1 MYNSKRRPLRRNNQD
16 NKMRWFGHILRREK
30 NYIGKKKSGEIRD
43 AGQERER
50 SRPQLRWENK
60 IKDLREKGLRKGQL
74 AKTLLHDRIKKKLV
88 QHRFQD
94 KVQQKKKQ

>member
-30 NYIGKKKSGEIRD
+30 NYIGKKKKKKSGEIRN

-50 SRPQLRWENK
+50 SRPKLRWENK
-60 IKDLREKGLRKGQL
+60 IKDRSEREGVEKR
-74 AKTLLHDRIKKKLV
+74 ATS
-88 QHRFQD
+88 
-94 KVQQKKKQ
+94 